1 MNECKKG
8 IYANNKV
15 IKNVPFAC
23 FGGAG
28 CKACEYLKECV
39 EENNLRL
46 GKKNKLIL

>member
-1 MNECKKG
+1 MGKCRKE
-8 IYANNKV
+8 IYTDNKI
-15 IKNVPFAC
+15 IKNIPFVC

-46 GKKNKLIL
+46 GKKNRLVL